1 MKRLW
6 SQWVPHRAVS
16 EIAAAAVAVDTVRS
30 RRELVIENA
39 MLRHQVNVLVTVRPF
54 GADSGAAA
62 RRPA

>member
-16 EIAAAAVAVDTVRS
+16 EIAAVAVDTVRS

-54 GADSGAAA
+54 GADSGAAT